1 MDGLDGASSI
11 PPIITP
17 GTSAT
22 PQGVESSDTSSSG
35 STISTIR
42 LGNLQVVSLTAI
54 LSGMTLLINF
64 ETGVFGMNARTL
76 TEENLGLSSREAYWA
91 IHCYYITAAC
101 SIIIFGKASD
111 ILGPKPVWLAGCTA
125 YFIATTLYAAEHN
138 LAQLVMVRTLLGLAV
153 AINQWAGGP
162 FRLWHGVACRRHVC
176 GRDGVATPVLVEFWS
191 ERWPGNL
198 LILGTAWENV
208 QRGYNLAPSINRH
221 RLGRPHA
228 HHYTHRSHVFR
239 ARHDTRIPGGRAM
252 ALAYSSF
259 DCTIGCI
266 HCRACLVDTPSGR
279 LRPPTHHPQQHMG
292 QPTVHAYLHCR
303 LPAMGNQ

>member
-153 AINQWAGGP
+153 AMCVPTVNSIITMNVEKSRRRNLIIAINGLAGP
-162 FRLWHGVACRRHVC
+162 FGYGMGLLVGGMSADEMGLQPPFWLSSGLSGGLVISSFLVLPGRMSKEGIIWHLLLTDIDWVGLTLITIPTALMCFVLGMIPVFLEDEQWHWHTLALIAPSVAFIV
-176 GRDGVATPVLVEFWS
+176 VLV
-191 ERWPGNL
+191 
-198 LILGTAWENV
+198 
-208 QRGYNLAPSINRH
+208 
-221 RLGRPHA
+221 
-228 HHYTHRSHVFR
+228 
-239 ARHDTRIPGGRAM
+239 
-252 ALAYSSF
+252 
-259 DCTIGCI
+259 
-266 HCRACLVDTPSGR
+266 
-279 LRPPTHHPQQHMG
+279 
-292 QPTVHAYLHCR
+292 
-303 LPAMGNQ
+303 